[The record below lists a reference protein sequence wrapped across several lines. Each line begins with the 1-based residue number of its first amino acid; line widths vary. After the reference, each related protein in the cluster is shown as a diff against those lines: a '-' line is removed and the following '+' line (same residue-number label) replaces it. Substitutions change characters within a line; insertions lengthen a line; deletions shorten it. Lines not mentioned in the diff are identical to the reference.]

1 MPFTANDY
9 EKLHQLMNSSPKIRE
24 LLQKLLDSQQ
34 YTISKI
40 SHEVRNPLTLIYS
53 TFQLIESSHPETRD
67 FSHWSEL
74 REDIEY
80 TISLL
85 QELSA
90 YNNSEHLH
98 LSTFSAQEFLGQICL
113 SFAASCVDT
122 DIEFSSLIAPDLPS
136 LTADRLKLH
145 EAILNLLRNA
155 REAIS
160 SAGSIR
166 LEAVLKDQMLQ
177 ITISDTGCGISP
189 EYLDTIFDPF
199 VTYKP
204 GGTGLGLAIARSFTE
219 VQGGTMK
226 IEVEGDLFRVI
237 LRWKLKD
244 GSEEPEETIQEGSVQ
259 EKLVQEEP
267 EADDL
272 DTSDQ

>member
-9 EKLHQLMNSSPKIRE
+9 EKLHQLMNSSPEIRE

-98 LSTFSAQEFLGQICL
+98 LSTFSAQDFFGQICL
-113 SFAASCVDT
+113 SFAASCVD
-122 DIEFSSLIAPDLPS
+122 
-136 LTADRLKLH
+136 
-145 EAILNLLRNA
+145 
-155 REAIS
+155 
-160 SAGSIR
+160 
-166 LEAVLKDQMLQ
+166 
-177 ITISDTGCGISP
+177 
-189 EYLDTIFDPF
+189 
-199 VTYKP
+199 
-204 GGTGLGLAIARSFTE
+204 
-219 VQGGTMK
+219 K
-226 IEVEGDLFRVI
+226 IGRAHV
-237 LRWKLKD
+237 
-244 GSEEPEETIQEGSVQ
+244 
-259 EKLVQEEP
+259 
-267 EADDL
+267 
-272 DTSDQ
+272 

>member
-1 MPFTANDY
+1 M
-9 EKLHQLMNSSPKIRE
+9 
-24 LLQKLLDSQQ
+24 
-34 YTISKI
+34 
-40 SHEVRNPLTLIYS
+40 
-53 TFQLIESSHPETRD
+53 
-67 FSHWSEL
+67 
-74 REDIEY
+74 
-80 TISLL
+80 

-98 LSTFSAQEFLGQICL
+98 LSTFSAQDFLGQICL

-122 DIEFSSLIAPDLPS
+122 DIGFSSLIAPDLPS

-204 GGTGLGLAIARSFTE
+204 DGTGLGLAIVSRTITAHAGTVTVTSSCGKGTSFLLLLPIT
-219 VQGGTMK
+219 
-226 IEVEGDLFRVI
+226 
-237 LRWKLKD
+237 
-244 GSEEPEETIQEGSVQ
+244 
-259 EKLVQEEP
+259 
-267 EADDL
+267 
-272 DTSDQ
+272 

>member
-9 EKLHQLMNSSPKIRE
+9 EKLHQLMNSSPEIRE

-98 LSTFSAQEFLGQICL
+98 LSTFSAQDFLGQICL

-122 DIEFSSLIAPDLPS
+122 NIGFSSLIAPDLPS

-145 EAILNLLRNA
+145 EAVLNLLRNA
-155 REAIS
+155 REAS
-160 SAGSIR
+160 SALPVQSVWKQSSKIKCFR
-166 LEAVLKDQMLQ
+166 LSYLIPDVESHRNISTRFLILLSLTNQAAPVLVLPLSAGQSQL
-177 ITISDTGCGISP
+177 TP
-189 EYLDTIFDPF
+189 E
-199 VTYKP
+199 
-204 GGTGLGLAIARSFTE
+204 
-219 VQGGTMK
+219 Q
-226 IEVEGDLFRVI
+226 
-237 LRWKLKD
+237 
-244 GSEEPEETIQEGSVQ
+244 
-259 EKLVQEEP
+259 
-267 EADDL
+267 
-272 DTSDQ
+272 

>member
-9 EKLHQLMNSSPKIRE
+9 EKLHQLMNSSPEIRE

-90 YNNSEHLH
+90 YNNSEHLFG
-98 LSTFSAQEFLGQICL
+98 TN
-113 SFAASCVDT
+113 
-122 DIEFSSLIAPDLPS
+122 LPV
-136 LTADRLKLH
+136 LCR
-145 EAILNLLRNA
+145 LLR
-155 REAIS
+155 RYRHWI
-160 SAGSIR
+160 
-166 LEAVLKDQMLQ
+166 LF
-177 ITISDTGCGISP
+177 SDSP
-189 EYLDTIFDPF
+189 
-199 VTYKP
+199 
-204 GGTGLGLAIARSFTE
+204 
-219 VQGGTMK
+219 
-226 IEVEGDLFRVI
+226 
-237 LRWKLKD
+237 
-244 GSEEPEETIQEGSVQ
+244 
-259 EKLVQEEP
+259 
-267 EADDL
+267 
-272 DTSDQ
+272 

>member
-9 EKLHQLMNSSPKIRE
+9 EKLHQLMNSSPEIRE

-98 LSTFSAQEFLGQICL
+98 LSTFSAQDFLGQICL

-122 DIEFSSLIAPDLPS
+122 DIGFSSLIAPDLPS

-160 SAGSIR
+160 SVGSIR

-177 ITISDTGCGISP
+177 IT
-189 EYLDTIFDPF
+189 TIFDPF

-204 GGTGLGLAIARSFTE
+204 DGTGLGLAIVNRTITAHAGTVTVTSSCGKGTSFLLLLPIT
-219 VQGGTMK
+219 
-226 IEVEGDLFRVI
+226 
-237 LRWKLKD
+237 
-244 GSEEPEETIQEGSVQ
+244 
-259 EKLVQEEP
+259 
-267 EADDL
+267 
-272 DTSDQ
+272 

>member
-9 EKLHQLMNSSPKIRE
+9 EKLHQLMNSSPEIRE

-98 LSTFSAQEFLGQICL
+98 LSTFSAQDFLGQICL

-122 DIEFSSLIAPDLPS
+122 DIGFSSLIAPDLPS

-145 EAILNLLRNA
+145 EAILNLLKNA

-160 SAGSIR
+160 SAGSSVWKQSSKIKCFR
-166 LEAVLKDQMLQ
+166 LPYLIPDVESHRNISTRFSILLSLTNQTAPVLVLPL
-177 ITISDTGCGISP
+177 STGQSQLTP
-189 EYLDTIFDPF
+189 E
-199 VTYKP
+199 
-204 GGTGLGLAIARSFTE
+204 
-219 VQGGTMK
+219 Q
-226 IEVEGDLFRVI
+226 
-237 LRWKLKD
+237 
-244 GSEEPEETIQEGSVQ
+244 
-259 EKLVQEEP
+259 
-267 EADDL
+267 
-272 DTSDQ
+272 

>member
-1 MPFTANDY
+1 M
-9 EKLHQLMNSSPKIRE
+9 
-24 LLQKLLDSQQ
+24 
-34 YTISKI
+34 
-40 SHEVRNPLTLIYS
+40 
-53 TFQLIESSHPETRD
+53 
-67 FSHWSEL
+67 
-74 REDIEY
+74 
-80 TISLL
+80 
-85 QELSA
+85 
-90 YNNSEHLH
+90 
-98 LSTFSAQEFLGQICL
+98 GQICL

-204 GGTGLGLAIARSFTE
+204 NGTGLGLPIAR
-219 VQGGTMK
+219 GI
-226 IEVEGDLFRVI
+226 IEAHHGSIAFLF
-237 LRWKLKD
+237 
-244 GSEEPEETIQEGSVQ
+244 PEETSDSKNTPDNPDKSGTLLNHMSGSHLRIV
-259 EKLVQEEP
+259 LP
-267 EADDL
+267 L
-272 DTSDQ
+272 C

>member
-9 EKLHQLMNSSPKIRE
+9 EKLHQLMNSSPEIRE
-24 LLQKLLDSQQ
+24 LLQKLLDSQK

-53 TFQLIESSHPETRD
+53 TFQLIESSHPETKD
-67 FSHWSEL
+67 FIHWSEL

-98 LSTFSAQEFLGQICL
+98 LSTFSAQDFLGQICL

-122 DIEFSSLIAPDLPS
+122 DIGFSSLIAPDLPS

-166 LEAVLKDQMLQ
+166 L
-177 ITISDTGCGISP
+177 
-189 EYLDTIFDPF
+189 
-199 VTYKP
+199 
-204 GGTGLGLAIARSFTE
+204 
-219 VQGGTMK
+219 
-226 IEVEGDLFRVI
+226 
-237 LRWKLKD
+237 
-244 GSEEPEETIQEGSVQ
+244 
-259 EKLVQEEP
+259 
-267 EADDL
+267 
-272 DTSDQ
+272 

>member
-9 EKLHQLMNSSPKIRE
+9 EKLHQLMNSSPEIRE

-98 LSTFSAQEFLGQICL
+98 LSTFSAQDFLGQICL

-122 DIEFSSLIAPDLPS
+122 DIGFSSLIAPDLPS

-166 LEAVLKDQMLQ
+166 LEAVLKNQMLQ

-204 GGTGLGLAIARSFTE
+204 DGTGLGLAITRRAVLMHR
-219 VQGGTMK
+219 
-226 IEVEGDLFRVI
+226 
-237 LRWKLKD
+237 
-244 GSEEPEETIQEGSVQ
+244 
-259 EKLVQEEP
+259 
-267 EADDL
+267 
-272 DTSDQ
+272 

>member
-9 EKLHQLMNSSPKIRE
+9 EKLHQLMNSSPEIRE

-53 TFQLIESSHPETRD
+53 TFQLIESSHPETKD
-67 FSHWSEL
+67 FIHWSEL

-98 LSTFSAQEFLGQICL
+98 LSTFSAQDFLGQICL

-122 DIEFSSLIAPDLPS
+122 DIGFSSLIAPDLPS

-177 ITISDTGCGISP
+177 MRRTKMQKHTAKHPIPLSLFQDQRCISSTAFQHMLP
-189 EYLDTIFDPF
+189 
-199 VTYKP
+199 V
-204 GGTGLGLAIARSFTE
+204 
-219 VQGGTMK
+219 
-226 IEVEGDLFRVI
+226 
-237 LRWKLKD
+237 LRAAGKFHHKKD
-244 GSEEPEETIQEGSVQ
+244 QRIYE
-259 EKLVQEEP
+259 
-267 EADDL
+267 
-272 DTSDQ
+272 DQ

>member
-9 EKLHQLMNSSPKIRE
+9 EKLHQLMNSSPEIRE

-90 YNNSEHLH
+90 YNNS
-98 LSTFSAQEFLGQICL
+98 LGQICL

-122 DIEFSSLIAPDLPS
+122 DIGFSSLIAPDLPS

-166 LEAVLKDQMLQ
+166 LEAVLKNQMLQ

-204 GGTGLGLAIARSFTE
+204 DGTGLGLAIVNRTITAHAGTVTVTSSCGKGTSFLLLLPIT
-219 VQGGTMK
+219 
-226 IEVEGDLFRVI
+226 
-237 LRWKLKD
+237 
-244 GSEEPEETIQEGSVQ
+244 
-259 EKLVQEEP
+259 
-267 EADDL
+267 
-272 DTSDQ
+272 

>member
-1 MPFTANDY
+1 MPFTTNDY
-9 EKLHQLMNSSPKIRE
+9 EKLHQLMNSSPEIYE

-53 TFQLIESSHPETRD
+53 TFQLIESSHPEARS
-67 FSHWSEL
+67 FAHWSEL

-80 TISLL
+80 TITLL

-98 LSTFSAQEFLGQICL
+98 LSTFSAKDFLTQICL
-113 SFAASCVDT
+113 SFAASCTDT
-122 DIEFSSLIAPDLPS
+122 NIEFSSLIAPDLPD

-145 EAILNLLRNA
+145 QAVLNLLRNA
-155 REAIS
+155 REAIPS
-160 SAGSIR
+160 TGSIR
-166 LEAVLKDQMLQ
+166 LEAICKNQILQ

-189 EYLDTIFDPF
+189 ESLDTVFDPF

-204 GGTGLGLAIARSFTE
+204 DGTGLGLAIVKRTIAAHAGTVTVTSTYGKGTSFLLLLPIT
-219 VQGGTMK
+219 
-226 IEVEGDLFRVI
+226 
-237 LRWKLKD
+237 
-244 GSEEPEETIQEGSVQ
+244 
-259 EKLVQEEP
+259 
-267 EADDL
+267 
-272 DTSDQ
+272 

>member
-9 EKLHQLMNSSPKIRE
+9 EKLHQLMNSSPEIRE

-40 SHEVRNPLTLIYS
+40 SHEVRNPLTLIY
-53 TFQLIESSHPETRD
+53 SSHPETRD

-98 LSTFSAQEFLGQICL
+98 LSTFSAQDFLGQICL

-122 DIEFSSLIAPDLPS
+122 NIGFSSLIAPDLPS

-204 GGTGLGLAIARSFTE
+204 GGTGLGLAIVSRTITAHAGTVTVTSSCGKGTSFLLLLPIT
-219 VQGGTMK
+219 
-226 IEVEGDLFRVI
+226 
-237 LRWKLKD
+237 
-244 GSEEPEETIQEGSVQ
+244 
-259 EKLVQEEP
+259 
-267 EADDL
+267 
-272 DTSDQ
+272 

>member
-1 MPFTANDY
+1 MPFTTNDY
-9 EKLHQLMNSSPKIRE
+9 ENLHQLMDSSPEIRE

-67 FSHWSEL
+67 FAHWSEL

-80 TISLL
+80 TIALL

-98 LSTFSAQEFLGQICL
+98 LSTFSARDFLGQICL

-122 DIEFSSLIAPDLPS
+122 GIEFSSVISPDLPE

-155 REAIS
+155 REAILTT
-160 SAGSIR
+160 GSIR
-166 LEAVLKDQMLQ
+166 LEAVHKNQMLQ
-177 ITISDTGCGISP
+177 IIISDTGCGISP
-189 EYLDTIFDPF
+189 EYLDTVFDPF

-204 GGTGLGLAIARSFTE
+204 DGTGLGLAIVKRTVEAHA
-219 VQGGTMK
+219 GT
-226 IEVEGDLFRVI
+226 VTV
-237 LRWKLKD
+237 
-244 GSEEPEETIQEGSVQ
+244 
-259 EKLVQEEP
+259 
-267 EADDL
+267 
-272 DTSDQ
+272 TSICGKGTTFSLLLPIT

>member
-9 EKLHQLMNSSPKIRE
+9 EKLHQLMNSSPEIHE

-53 TFQLIESSHPETRD
+53 TFQLIESSHPEARD

-98 LSTFSAQEFLGQICL
+98 LSTFSAQDFLGQICL

-122 DIEFSSLIAPDLPS
+122 DIGFSSLIAPDLPS

-145 EAILNLLRNA
+145 EAILNLLKNT

-204 GGTGLGLAIARSFTE
+204 DGTGLGLAIVSRTITAHAGTVTVTSSRGKGTSFLLLLPIT
-219 VQGGTMK
+219 
-226 IEVEGDLFRVI
+226 
-237 LRWKLKD
+237 
-244 GSEEPEETIQEGSVQ
+244 
-259 EKLVQEEP
+259 
-267 EADDL
+267 
-272 DTSDQ
+272 

>member
-1 MPFTANDY
+1 MLFTTNDY
-9 EKLHQLMNSSPKIRE
+9 EKLHQLMNSSPETHE

-53 TFQLIESSHPETRD
+53 TLQLIEASHPETRE
-67 FSHWSEL
+67 FAHWSEL

-80 TISLL
+80 TIALL

-98 LSTFSAQEFLGQICL
+98 LSTFSAKDFLGQICL
-113 SFAASCVDT
+113 SFASSCIDT
-122 DIEFSSLIAPDLPS
+122 DIEFTSLITPDLPE
-136 LTADRLKLH
+136 LTADKLKLH

-155 REAIS
+155 REAVS
-160 SAGSIR
+160 STGSIR

-177 ITISDTGCGISP
+177 ITISDTGCGILP
-189 EYLDTIFDPF
+189 EYLDTVFDPF

-204 GGTGLGLAIARSFTE
+204 DGTGLGLAIVKRTITAH
-219 VQGGTMK
+219 GGT
-226 IEVEGDLFRVI
+226 VTV
-237 LRWKLKD
+237 
-244 GSEEPEETIQEGSVQ
+244 
-259 EKLVQEEP
+259 
-267 EADDL
+267 
-272 DTSDQ
+272 TSTCGKGTTFSLLLPIT

>member
-9 EKLHQLMNSSPKIRE
+9 EKLHQLMNSSPEIRE

-98 LSTFSAQEFLGQICL
+98 LSTFSAQDFLGQICL

-122 DIEFSSLIAPDLPS
+122 DIGFSSLIAPDLPS

-160 SAGSIR
+160 SVGSIR

-189 EYLDTIFDPF
+189 EAKDHIFDKFYQGDNCHLQTRRHRSWSCHCQPDNHSSRRNSNSYFLLWKRHFFFAF
-199 VTYKP
+199 VTNYIIIFIIKN
-204 GGTGLGLAIARSFTE
+204 T
-219 VQGGTMK
+219 
-226 IEVEGDLFRVI
+226 
-237 LRWKLKD
+237 
-244 GSEEPEETIQEGSVQ
+244 
-259 EKLVQEEP
+259 
-267 EADDL
+267 
-272 DTSDQ
+272 

>member
-9 EKLHQLMNSSPKIRE
+9 EKLHQLMNSSPEIRE

-80 TISLL
+80 TISL
-85 QELSA
+85 
-90 YNNSEHLH
+90 NSEHLH
-98 LSTFSAQEFLGQICL
+98 LSTFSAQDFLGQICL

-122 DIEFSSLIAPDLPS
+122 DIGFSSLIAPDLPS

-160 SAGSIR
+160 SVGSIR

-204 GGTGLGLAIARSFTE
+204 DGTGLGLAIVSRTITAHAGTVTVTSSCGKGTSFLLLLPIT
-219 VQGGTMK
+219 
-226 IEVEGDLFRVI
+226 
-237 LRWKLKD
+237 
-244 GSEEPEETIQEGSVQ
+244 
-259 EKLVQEEP
+259 
-267 EADDL
+267 
-272 DTSDQ
+272 

>member
-9 EKLHQLMNSSPKIRE
+9 EKLHQLMNSSPEIRE

-98 LSTFSAQEFLGQICL
+98 LSTFSALF
-113 SFAASCVDT
+113 FKRT
-122 DIEFSSLIAPDLPS
+122 
-136 LTADRLKLH
+136 
-145 EAILNLLRNA
+145 NRN
-155 REAIS
+155 
-160 SAGSIR
+160 
-166 LEAVLKDQMLQ
+166 K
-177 ITISDTGCGISP
+177 
-189 EYLDTIFDPF
+189 
-199 VTYKP
+199 K
-204 GGTGLGLAIARSFTE
+204 
-219 VQGGTMK
+219 
-226 IEVEGDLFRVI
+226 
-237 LRWKLKD
+237 
-244 GSEEPEETIQEGSVQ
+244 
-259 EKLVQEEP
+259 
-267 EADDL
+267 
-272 DTSDQ
+272 

>member
-9 EKLHQLMNSSPKIRE
+9 EKLHQLMNSSPEIRE

-189 EYLDTIFDPF
+189 EAKDHIFDKF
-199 VTYKP
+199 YQGDTSHATE
-204 GGTGLGLAIARSFTE
+204 GNGLGLPLVQRILQLSDGTISVQSKPGEGSTFT
-219 VQGGTMK
+219 VVLPKKQGGQ
-226 IEVEGDLFRVI
+226 
-237 LRWKLKD
+237 
-244 GSEEPEETIQEGSVQ
+244 S
-259 EKLVQEEP
+259 
-267 EADDL
+267 
-272 DTSDQ
+272 

>member
-9 EKLHQLMNSSPKIRE
+9 EKLHQLMNSSPEIRE

-67 FSHWSEL
+67 FRHWSEL

-177 ITISDTGCGISP
+177 ITISDTGRHRSWSCHCQPDNHSSRRNSNS
-189 EYLDTIFDPF
+189 YFLLWKRHFFFAF
-199 VTYKP
+199 VTNYIIIFIIKN
-204 GGTGLGLAIARSFTE
+204 T
-219 VQGGTMK
+219 
-226 IEVEGDLFRVI
+226 
-237 LRWKLKD
+237 
-244 GSEEPEETIQEGSVQ
+244 
-259 EKLVQEEP
+259 
-267 EADDL
+267 
-272 DTSDQ
+272 

>member
-9 EKLHQLMNSSPKIRE
+9 EKLHQLMNSSPEIRE

-98 LSTFSAQEFLGQICL
+98 LSTFSAQDFLGQICL

-122 DIEFSSLIAPDLPS
+122 DIGFSSLIAPDLPS

-160 SAGSIR
+160 SVGSIR

-177 ITISDTGCGISP
+177 IAKHLRRRTEDLTGRADRTFCKRGCVQKYRRLRSWSCHCQP
-189 EYLDTIFDPF
+189 DNHSSRRNSNSYFLLWKRHFFFAF
-199 VTYKP
+199 VTNYIIIFIIKN
-204 GGTGLGLAIARSFTE
+204 T
-219 VQGGTMK
+219 
-226 IEVEGDLFRVI
+226 
-237 LRWKLKD
+237 
-244 GSEEPEETIQEGSVQ
+244 
-259 EKLVQEEP
+259 
-267 EADDL
+267 
-272 DTSDQ
+272 

>member
-1 MPFTANDY
+1 
-9 EKLHQLMNSSPKIRE
+9 MNSSPEIRE

-98 LSTFSAQEFLGQICL
+98 LSTFSAQDFLGQICL

-122 DIEFSSLIAPDLPS
+122 DIGFSSLIAPDLPS

-204 GGTGLGLAIARSFTE
+204 DGTGLGLAIVNRTITAHAGTVTVTSSCGKGTSFLLLLPIT
-219 VQGGTMK
+219 
-226 IEVEGDLFRVI
+226 
-237 LRWKLKD
+237 
-244 GSEEPEETIQEGSVQ
+244 
-259 EKLVQEEP
+259 
-267 EADDL
+267 
-272 DTSDQ
+272 

>member
-9 EKLHQLMNSSPKIRE
+9 EKLHQLMNSSPEIRE

-98 LSTFSAQEFLGQICL
+98 LSTFSAQDFLGQICL

-122 DIEFSSLIAPDLPS
+122 DIGFSSLIAPDLPS

-166 LEAVLKDQMLQ
+166 LEAVLRLPYLIPDVESHRN
-177 ITISDTGCGISP
+177 ISTRFLILLSLTNQTAPVLVLPLSTGQSQLTP
-189 EYLDTIFDPF
+189 E
-199 VTYKP
+199 
-204 GGTGLGLAIARSFTE
+204 
-219 VQGGTMK
+219 Q
-226 IEVEGDLFRVI
+226 
-237 LRWKLKD
+237 
-244 GSEEPEETIQEGSVQ
+244 
-259 EKLVQEEP
+259 
-267 EADDL
+267 
-272 DTSDQ
+272 